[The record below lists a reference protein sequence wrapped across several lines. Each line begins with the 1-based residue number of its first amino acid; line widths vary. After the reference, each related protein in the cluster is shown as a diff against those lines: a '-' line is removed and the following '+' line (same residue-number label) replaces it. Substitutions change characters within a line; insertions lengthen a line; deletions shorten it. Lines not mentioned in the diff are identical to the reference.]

1 MSSKKW
7 DDVELARVSA
17 ELDAELE
24 EIFAEVD
31 HRVKRRSDPEAG
43 LPKAEILPDDF
54 DDGPRKTAPFRFDG
68 PGDPPEIE
76 ILPDDF
82 EPDYPAEKTVGD
94 FEPDYPAEKT
104 VGDFEPDYPAEKT
117 VGDFEPDYPAGKTV
131 GDFSRISPAEVFD
144 ADFTVEAENR
154 RPGGSAAPSRR
165 DSGGRPEAGRP
176 APAGAPEESDDE
188 SKFFPSAHYNDFR
201 AATVGQMKPDDFGR
215 LIERAVERA
224 ILSAIAKAGL

>member
-31 HRVKRRSDPEAG
+31 HRVKRRPDPEAG

-54 DDGPRKTAPFRFDG
+54 DDEPRKTAPFRFDG
-68 PGDPPEIE
+68 PDDPPEIE

-82 EPDYPAEKTVGD
+82 GPEEPEEEA
-94 FEPDYPAEKT
+94 
-104 VGDFEPDYPAEKT
+104 
-117 VGDFEPDYPAGKTV
+117 V

-144 ADFTVEAENR
+144 ADFTVEAEGR
-154 RPGGSAAPSRR
+154 RPGGSSGPPRR
-165 DSGGRPEAGRP
+165 DAGDRSGAGRP
-176 APAGAPEESDDE
+176 APAETSEEADEADDDDQG
-188 SKFFPSAHYNDFR
+188 FFPGAHYGDFR
-201 AATVGQMKPDDFGR
+201 AASVGQMKPDDFGR

>member
-7 DDVELARVSA
+7 DDAELARVSA

-31 HRVKRRSDPEAG
+31 HRVKRRPDPEAG

-54 DDGPRKTAPFRFDG
+54 DDEPRKTAPFRFNG
-68 PGDPPEIE
+68 PDDPPEIE

-82 EPDYPAEKTVGD
+82 GPEGEGEAV
-94 FEPDYPAEKT
+94 
-104 VGDFEPDYPAEKT
+104 
-117 VGDFEPDYPAGKTV
+117 V

-154 RPGGSAAPSRR
+154 RPAGAGGAAPPRR
-165 DSGGRPEAGRP
+165 DSGDRS
-176 APAGAPEESDDE
+176 GAPEESDEADDE
-188 SKFFPSAHYNDFR
+188 SKFFPSAHYGDFK
-201 AATVGQMKPDDFGR
+201 AASVGEMRPDDFGR